1 MDILMIKSFI
11 KSFLAF
17 PVTTP
22 LKGLLTIVITLF
34 MAFFMAKVLGYLHFP
49 AVTGYLIGGVL
60 VGPFVLGSLGIN
72 SVGFITQAT
81 DPVAG
86 VISTSGLTVFT
97 EIALGFIAF
106 GIGEEFKISDLKKTG
121 KAATVIAFT
130 QALLATILVDI
141 VLISLSFILPEGT
154 LSLSTAINL
163 GAIATATAPAA
174 TVLVINQY
182 HAKGEVTD
190 ILLPVVA
197 LDDAI
202 GLMVFSVSNGI
213 ANALDGGSVSLLSI
227 LVSPLCE
234 IAASLILGVIAGLLL
249 SFVAKHFRVTD
260 NRKILAIL
268 TVLSCVIASD
278 FEFHFGPLE
287 FGFSA
292 LLVCMMCG
300 ATFCNLCDFASDS
313 EDGTPGIVTLCSNWS
328 LPITVLF
335 FALSGA
341 TFDLT
346 IFTKWQYVLIGVI
359 YILVRAVGK
368 YLGARF
374 GAIATKC
381 SPNVVKYLGIT
392 LFPQAGV
399 ALGMANIC
407 GGETLNIAL
416 FAVMIYELVAP
427 MLTKNALA
435 AAGEIAPDVRSHKNK
450 ANV

>member
-1 MDILMIKSFI
+1 MQDLVTYVKNFVT
-11 KSFLAF
+11 F
-17 PVTTP
+17 PADTP
-22 LKGLLTIVITLF
+22 LKGLLAIIITLF
-34 MAFFMAKVLGYLHFP
+34 SAFFMAKLVGYFHLP
-49 AVTGYLIGGVL
+49 AVTGYLLGGVL
-60 VGPFVLGSLGIN
+60 VGPFGLGALHINGI
-72 SVGFITQAT
+72 GFVSQSA
-81 DPVAG
+81 DSG
-86 VISTSGLTVFT
+86 YVISTSTLAVFT

-106 GIGEEFKISDLKKTG
+106 SIGEEFKLSSLRKTG
-121 KAATVIAFT
+121 KAATFIGFT
-130 QALLATILVDI
+130 QALLATFLVDV
-141 VLISLSFILPEGT
+141 VLIAMVYILPEGT
-154 LSLSTAINL
+154 LSLSTAIDL

-182 HAKGEVTD
+182 KAKGKVTD

-202 GLMVFSVSNGI
+202 GLVVFSISHGI
-213 ANALDGGSVSLLSI
+213 ATSLEGGNADIIGI

-234 IAASLILGVIAGLLL
+234 ILASLLLGSLAGLLL
-249 SFVAKHFRVTD
+249 SFVSRHFRVAD

-268 TVLSCVIASD
+268 AVLSCVIASD
-278 FEFHFGPLE
+278 LKFHFGRLE

-300 ATFCNLCDFASDS
+300 AVFCNLCPFASEPD
-313 EDGTPGIVTLCSNWS
+313 EDGNPGIVDLCSSWAM
-328 LPITVLF
+328 PITMLF

-341 TFDLT
+341 AFDLT
-346 IFTKWQYVLIGVI
+346 IFAKWQYVVIGVV
-359 YILVRAVGK
+359 YILVRALGK

-374 GAIATKC
+374 GAIVMKC
-381 SPNVVKYLGIT
+381 DPNVVKYLGVT

-427 MLTKNALA
+427 MLTKTALA
-435 AAGEIAPDVRSHKNK
+435 KAGEIAPEMLSHKNK
-450 ANV
+450 KHI

>member
-1 MDILMIKSFI
+1 MQNLVSFV
-11 KSFLAF
+11 KTFLSL
-17 PVTTP
+17 PVDTP
-22 LKGLLTIVITLF
+22 LKGLLSIVITLF
-34 MAFFMAKVLGYLHFP
+34 MAFFMAKLVGYIHLP

-60 VGPFVLGSLGIN
+60 VGPFALGAIGIN
-72 SVGFITQAT
+72 GVGIITQSS
-81 DPVAG
+81 PSG
-86 VISTSGLTVFT
+86 SVISASGLAVFT

-106 GIGEEFKISDLKKTG
+106 GIGEEFKISSLKKMG
-121 KAATVIAFT
+121 KAATFIAFT
-130 QALLATILVDI
+130 QALLATVLVDI
-141 VLISLSFILPEGT
+141 VLIALVFILPEGT
-154 LSLSTAINL
+154 LSLPTAINL

-182 HAKGEVTD
+182 HAKGKVTS

-202 GLMVFSVSNGI
+202 GLMVFSISHGI
-213 ANALDGGSVSLLSI
+213 ADSLEGGEVNLIGI
-227 LVSPLCE
+227 LVSPICE
-234 IAASLILGVIAGLLL
+234 IAASLLLGAVAGFLL
-249 SFVAKHFRVTD
+249 SFIAKHFRVTD

-278 FEFHFGPLE
+278 FRLSFGKLE

-300 ATFCNLCDFASDS
+300 AVFCNLCPFAS
-313 EDGTPGIVTLCSNWS
+313 EDEEGHPGIVGLCSNWA

-341 TFDLT
+341 TFDLS

-359 YILVRAVGK
+359 YIIVRASGK
-368 YLGARF
+368 YFGARF
-374 GAIATKC
+374 GAIYMKC
-381 SPNVVKYLGIT
+381 DPNVIKYLGFT

-407 GGETLNIAL
+407 GGETLNITL
-416 FAVMIYELVAP
+416 FAVMIYELIAP
-427 MLTKNALA
+427 MLTKSALA
-435 AAGEIAPDVRSHKNK
+435 KAGEIAPEMLSRKSKMHV
-450 ANV
+450 